1 MELGVGGSNPPCCT
15 KTMVKE
21 KKLKPELAS
30 GFTDRKGN
38 ELILKDRL
46 IEIIKRNFQLYG
58 FEPLETPGFEISE
71 NIGKFLPDEGR
82 PMSGVFGFKDEKDW
96 ISLRY
101 DLTAP
106 LARYVAKNFDKL
118 SKPFKRYQVGS
129 VWRNEKPGP
138 GRFREFTQID
148 ADIVGTKNILADAEM
163 CFLLADTLE
172 QCGLEKNEYKIK
184 VSNRKLFFGILE
196 YLKISD
202 GKKKLGVLRAI
213 DKYDRL
219 GPKGVEALLGKGRKD
234 ESGDFTKGVGL
245 NKKEIEFITEFLDIA
260 DQEFFRNPSFANYE
274 GISSTFKKAEEEI
287 KNFFALTRSSKFR
300 DKIVFSPSLVRGIE
314 YYTGTIFEANLLF
327 KVKNNKGDEVE
338 FGSVAG
344 GGRYDDLVSRFT
356 NNSSPAT
363 GISIGLD
370 RLLVGIQQ
378 RESFV
383 SGVSTKLIEREDSIG
398 PVVICT
404 FEKQPFLATAK
415 EETQGKEISSP
426 YYNLLSM
433 LRLAGINSEIYCGD
447 GNLKAQ
453 IKYADKR
460 NSPAVILYGEDEI
473 KSGTITIKNLRLG
486 KKVSAQAITREDWTS
501 NKKAQITVREEDLVN
516 EIKKL
521 L

>member
-1 MELGVGGSNPPCCT
+1 M
-15 KTMVKE
+15 
-21 KKLKPELAS
+21 
-30 GFTDRKGN
+30 
-38 ELILKDRL
+38 
-46 IEIIKRNFQLYG
+46 
-58 FEPLETPGFEISE
+58 
-71 NIGKFLPDEGR
+71 
-82 PMSGVFGFKDEKDW
+82 
-96 ISLRY
+96 
-101 DLTAP
+101 
-106 LARYVAKNFDKL
+106 
-118 SKPFKRYQVGS
+118 
-129 VWRNEKPGP
+129 
-138 GRFREFTQID
+138 
-148 ADIVGTKNILADAEM
+148 
-163 CFLLADTLE
+163 
-172 QCGLEKNEYKIK
+172 
-184 VSNRKLFFGILE
+184 
-196 YLKISD
+196 
-202 GKKKLGVLRAI
+202 
-213 DKYDRL
+213 
-219 GPKGVEALLGKGRKD
+219 
-234 ESGDFTKGVGL
+234 GL
-245 NKKEIEFITEFLDIA
+245 NKKEIDFITEFLDIA
-260 DQEFFRNPSFANYE
+260 DQEFFRNLSFANYE

-287 KNFFALTRSSKFR
+287 KNFFSLTRLSKFR

-378 RESFV
+378 KESFV
-383 SGVSTKLIEREDSIG
+383 GGVSKKLIEREDSIG

-404 FEKQPFLATAK
+404 FEKQPFLATSK
-415 EETQGKEISSP
+415 EETQEKEISSP

-486 KKVSAQAITREDWTS
+486 KEVSAQTITREDWTS
-501 NKKAQITVREEDLVN
+501 NKKAQIIVREEDLVN